1 MTTPTPTP
9 APSRPVPS
17 RATPSRSSPSAGG
30 TAAAWAPLK
39 PAKPVP
45 RMIFYGV
52 EGWGKTTLGAFAPS
66 PLILAARDESGVQRL
81 VDSGRVPASVP
92 VAQVQAWPD
101 LVATVDAVVAKPQGI
116 ETLVLDS
123 LGSFERLCAEHV
135 CATKFSNE
143 WGEHGFASYGKGWEM
158 CLAEWVLLLQRLDRL
173 RGMGIMVILLG
184 HSTVAPFKNPAGAD
198 FDRYTCDVNRK
209 YTWPAL
215 SRWSDCVY
223 FGTFETVV
231 TGNKNDV
238 NKKGKGVGGRT
249 RVVHTHRCDSW
260 DAKPGYAVPEVIE
273 IPDDHT
279 QTFAA
284 VWSQIHKE
292 NES

>member
-1 MTTPTPTP
+1 MTTPSP

-17 RATPSRSSPSAGG
+17 RATPSRTSPSAGG

-81 VDSGRVPASVP
+81 VDSGRMPASVP

-135 CATKFSNE
+135 CATKFGNE

-158 CLAEWVLLLQRLDRL
+158 CLSEWVLLLQRLDRL

-215 SRWSDCVY
+215 SR
-223 FGTFETVV
+223 
-231 TGNKNDV
+231 
-238 NKKGKGVGGRT
+238 
-249 RVVHTHRCDSW
+249 
-260 DAKPGYAVPEVIE
+260 
-273 IPDDHT
+273 
-279 QTFAA
+279 
-284 VWSQIHKE
+284 
-292 NES
+292 

>member
-1 MTTPTPTP
+1 MSVVPSRVT
-9 APSRPVPS
+9 PSRPAPAAAAA
-17 RATPSRSSPSAGG
+17 RGAA
-30 TAAAWAPLK
+30 TAAKWAPLA
-39 PAKPVP
+39 PSKPVP

-66 PLILAARDESGVQRL
+66 PLILAARDEAGVQRL
-81 VDSGRVPASVP
+81 VDSGRMPGSVP
-92 VAQVQAWPD
+92 VAQVQTWPE
-101 LVATVDAVVAKPQGI
+101 LLATVDAVVADPGSIK
-116 ETLVLDS
+116 TLVMDS
-123 LGSFERLCAEHV
+123 LGSFERLCAEHI
-135 CATKFSNE
+135 CATKFNNE
-143 WGEHGFASYGKGWEM
+143 WGEHGFASYGKGWETCM
-158 CLAEWVLLLQRLDRL
+158 SEWVLLLQRLDRL
-173 RGMGIMVILLG
+173 RAAGVMVIMLG
-184 HSTVAPFKNPAGAD
+184 HSTVATFKNPAGAD

-209 YTWPAL
+209 FTWPVL
-215 SRWSDCVY
+215 SRWADCVY

-260 DAKPGYAVPEVIE
+260 DAKPGYAVPEVID

-284 VWSQIHKE
+284 VWSHIHQEKARD
-292 NES
+292 